1 MELTLDANEDA
12 VFIGVRM
19 TGDGLETSIFNMNFS
34 TDDNRTCSIMALG
47 AASCI
52 VNDAEHIEEKGIA
65 EFIKFSDEVSS
76 KEEKG
81 GKKGVPTKGNVIN
94 FSEEAE
100 KRKDT

>member
-12 VFIGVRM
+12 VFVGVRM
-19 TGDGLETSIFNMNFS
+19 AGDGLETSIFNMNFS
-34 TDDNRTCSIMALG
+34 TDANRTCSIMALG

-52 VNDAEHIEEKGIA
+52 VNDAEYIEEKGIA

-81 GKKGVPTKGNVIN
+81 GEKGVPTEGNVIN